1 GKGGRSQAAAL
12 HFLLNMKDDEDFLFL
27 AAGTDGIDGQ
37 SPAMGAIV
45 DSEAKSHFS
54 AERIREYLEN
64 DDSYTLLSTIGS
76 AILTGRTGNNVSD
89 IFFGYYSRKRKK
101 QGGLK

>member
-1 GKGGRSQAAAL
+1 M
-12 HFLLNMKDDEDFLFL
+12 HFLLNMKDEEDFLFI

-45 DSEAKSHFS
+45 DSETKSIVS
-54 AERIREYLEN
+54 SESIMEYLKN

-101 QGGLK
+101 EVD